1 VRSPPLHTTPSSA
14 HQSQI
19 QRNATVRAVTHTL
32 LGAIFPKDF
41 YLWHKFRTFL
51 LMKAVPLIRTLPQ
64 SDQLEMYSLL
74 QHQEFQDGEFIIR
87 QGDVGDKFYIIT
99 GGAADVV
106 EESFDGFYFR
116 RDVLTRLY
124 EGHFF
129 GEMAIIYDEPRVA
142 SVVAVGRT
150 SCLYLS
156 KAAFREALST
166 QQFHMMMQ
174 ATLPS
179 LPPSLPSLFSSLIER
194 RLRAD
199 PGQGTKREDEHR
211 EAPLP

>member
-1 VRSPPLHTTPSSA
+1 
-14 HQSQI
+14 
-19 QRNATVRAVTHTL
+19 
-32 LGAIFPKDF
+32 
-41 YLWHKFRTFL
+41 
-51 LMKAVPLIRTLPQ
+51 MKAVPLIRTLPQ

-129 GEMAIIYDEPRVA
+129 GEMAIIYDEPRWVNMLSDLTHLFQGRECGGGGEDVMLVPLQGGFQRG
-142 SVVAVGRT
+142 SVD
-150 SCLYLS
+150 
-156 KAAFREALST
+156 ST
-166 QQFHMMMQ
+166 VSHDD
-174 ATLPS
+174 AGKL
-179 LPPSLPSLFSSLIER
+179 
-194 RLRAD
+194 
-199 PGQGTKREDEHR
+199 
-211 EAPLP
+211 